1 MALLATFISVNFTA
15 CSSDDDDAPANN
27 PETTGTAEKK
37 IVKMVEKIED
47 YSKTTIFNYD
57 NNEKLIKVTIEK
69 DGHTPYTSETWFTWG
84 EDNIIANRT
93 INYQGNSVQ
102 SAFTEKYKRTFT
114 LKDGLIK
121 ECQSYDVSV
130 YNQTK
135 IEDMT
140 FSYNNSKNLV
150 NIKHDASNYEIS
162 NVWDGDK
169 LVTIIQP
176 YIPQKTFTYEGQ
188 CQKGYTPL
196 VKIVDELG
204 VNSCFYNLSTAH
216 PEITGMRTSQLLKS
230 LNDWSGTYNYSY
242 EFDEE
247 GYITK
252 IIEGGEKFE
261 EIDGNIVKYND
272 DPYIITITWQ

>member
-1 MALLATFISVNFTA
+1 MALLATFMSVNFTA

-27 PETTGTAEKK
+27 PEATEIAEKK

-69 DGHTPYTSETWFTWG
+69 DGHEPYTSETWFNWG
-84 EDNIIANRT
+84 EDNIITNRT
-93 INYQGNSVQ
+93 ISYQDNSVQ

-121 ECQSYDVSV
+121 ECQSYDVTSF
-130 YNQTK
+130 NQTK

-150 NIKHDASNYEIS
+150 NIKDALGYETS

-169 LVTIIQP
+169 LVTSIQL
-176 YIPQKTFTYEGQ
+176 YNYKTTFIYEGQ

-196 VKIVDELG
+196 VNIFDALD
-204 VNSCFYNLSTAH
+204 VNSCFYYLSTAH

-230 LNDWSGTYNYSY
+230 LNDGNFTYNYSY
-242 EFDEE
+242 EFDED

-252 IIEGGEKFE
+252 IIEE
-261 EIDGNIVKYND
+261 NITEREGTMHKRE
-272 DPYIITITWQ
+272 PYITTITWQ